1 MAAPMGVLSQP
12 QPLQPRKKITSG
24 PGAGFMT
31 LKPLTTHSL
40 RLRVE
45 ASSGEREGPLLSG
58 EHSESKGEYPGF
70 EVEVATESNL
80 NEGVLDPGVTKPE
93 VASLGGVFGVFAGQ
107 KRPLPGL
114 QENAASA
121 SESLGAP
128 LAEKRQR
135 SPVRDAADGRA
146 RALPE

>member
-1 MAAPMGVLSQP
+1 MGVFSQP
-12 QPLQPRKKITSG
+12 EPLQPRKKITPG
-24 PGAGFMT
+24 PGTGFMT
-31 LKPLTTHSL
+31 LKPLTTHSQ
-40 RLRVE
+40 RLQVE

-80 NEGVLDPGVTKPE
+80 NEGGEGALDPGVTKPGDS
-93 VASLGGVFGVFAGQ
+93 SLGGVFGVFAGQ

-121 SESLGAP
+121 SESMGAP